1 MGTGWE
7 RCLLGLGLGRRLL
20 LLPLLLVLLE
30 LLLVMLLLVL
40 LLKVLAPRQMVHMQ
54 LAVRKR
60 ALTRFP
66 ELLPLSPSL
75 SLLLLLPLP

>member
-7 RCLLGLGLGRRLL
+7 RCLLGLGRQRLL
-20 LLPLLLVLLE
+20 LLP

-40 LLKVLAPRQMVHMQ
+40 LLKVLAPRRMVHMQ

-60 ALTRFP
+60 ELTRLP
-66 ELLPLSPSL
+66 ELLPLPPSL
-75 SLLLLLPLP
+75 SLLLLLVLPLL